1 MEEIDFDKS
10 GYIDRIEWLNF
21 LECTNPKTK
30 FSKSKLPLRQLF
42 YQYDA
47 DKNGVLSMAEL
58 NKLFREHLKTQAEV
72 SEFPAEQINQIIDKV
87 FKMNT
92 KESLDLRE
100 FENLVE
106 QGRERI
112 PELKK
117 LLEASIN

>member
-1 MEEIDFDKS
+1 
-10 GYIDRIEWLNF
+10 
-21 LECTNPKTK
+21 
-30 FSKSKLPLRQLF
+30 
-42 YQYDA
+42 
-47 DKNGVLSMAEL
+47 
-58 NKLFREHLKTQAEV
+58 
-72 SEFPAEQINQIIDKV
+72 
-87 FKMNT
+87 MNT